1 MSMKEAL
8 KYGSMGFCL
17 ALLLTGLVLLIVFL
31 VRKNKRNNSKVQNVE
46 VPIPVFTN
54 GRSATSTNIYEP
66 ELT

>member
-31 VRKNKRNNSKVQNVE
+31 MRKNRRRNLKVQNVE
-46 VPIPVFTN
+46 APIPVFTVD
-54 GRSATSTNIYEP
+54 RSATSTNIY
-66 ELT
+66 